1 MINFVDSLGLF
12 AAVLTTISFLPQ
24 VIKVIKTNDTRALSL
39 SMYLAFVSGV
49 ALWLAY
55 GIAKNDMPIT
65 LANAITLL
73 FAATILCI
81 KIKNRKADK
90 LATQN

>member
-1 MINFVDSLGLF
+1 MFNIVDSIGLF
-12 AAVLTTISFLPQ
+12 AAILTTISFLPQ

-39 SMYLAFVSGV
+39 SMYVAFVCGV

-73 FAATILCI
+73 FAATILSI

-90 LATQN
+90 LATRN